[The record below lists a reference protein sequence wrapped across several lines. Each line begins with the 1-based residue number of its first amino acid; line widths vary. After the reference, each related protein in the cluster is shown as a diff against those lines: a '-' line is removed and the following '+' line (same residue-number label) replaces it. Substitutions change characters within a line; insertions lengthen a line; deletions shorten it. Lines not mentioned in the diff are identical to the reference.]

1 MRVLIVYAHP
11 EPTSFN
17 ASMVAAATEALRSAG
32 HEVKLSDLYAMK
44 FDPVSDRRN
53 FTTLA
58 DEARFDQQVEEK
70 HASTHGGFSPDIAR
84 EMEKVAWC
92 DLLVLQFPL
101 WWMGM
106 PAIMKGWLDRVLA
119 LGFAYGGGRWFD
131 EGWLAG
137 KKAVLS
143 VTIGGPEEAYTAKGL
158 YGPMETILGPI
169 HRGILAFVGLTV
181 LEPLLVHGPG
191 RMTPEEREAA
201 LSSVQAWFASI
212 ERARAIPQPR
222 SSDYERFVRRR
233 RPLSFIRTIARH
245 VEHLARTIVENCVA
259 AGGHGLAE
267 FR

>member
-17 ASMVAAATEALRSAG
+17 ASMVAVATEALRSAG
-32 HEVKLSDLYAMK
+32 HEVKLSDLYALR

-58 DEARFDQQVEEK
+58 DDVRFDQQVEEK
-70 HASTHGGFSPDIAR
+70 FAATHGGFSADIVR
-84 EMEKVAWC
+84 EMAKVAWC

-106 PAIMKGWLDRVLA
+106 PAIMKGWIDRVLA

-137 KKAVLS
+137 KKALLS
-143 VTIGGPEEAYTAKGL
+143 VTIGGPREAYARNGI
-158 YGPMETILGPI
+158 YGPIENILGPI
-169 HRGILAFVGLTV
+169 HRGILAFVGFTV
-181 LEPLLVHGPG
+181 LEPVLVNGPG
-191 RMTPEEREAA
+191 RMTPEERDAVMSLVRTRFAA
-201 LSSVQAWFASI
+201 I
-212 ERARAIPQPR
+212 ESARVLPQPR

-233 RPLSFIRTIARH
+233 TPLTLVRAFVSR
-245 VEHLARTIVENCVA
+245 VEQIARTIVETCVA
-259 AGGHGLAE
+259 GGGNGLAE

>member
-17 ASMVAAATEALRSAG
+17 ASMVAVAAEALRSAG
-32 HEVKLSDLYAMK
+32 HEVKLSDLYALK

-70 HASTHGGFSPDIAR
+70 HASTHGGFSPDIVR

-137 KKAVLS
+137 KKAILS
-143 VTIGGPEEAYTAKGL
+143 VTIGGPKEAYARNGI
-158 YGPMETILGPI
+158 YGPIENILGPI
-169 HRGILAFVGLTV
+169 HRGILAFVGFTV

-191 RMTPEEREAA
+191 RMTKEERDRAM
-201 LSSVQAWFASI
+201 SSVRTRFTAI
-212 ERARAIPQPR
+212 ESARAIPQPR

-233 RPLSFIRTIARH
+233 TPLTLVRAFARRAQQIARM
-245 VEHLARTIVENCVA
+245 IVDTCD
-259 AGGHGLAE
+259 AGGGRGLAE